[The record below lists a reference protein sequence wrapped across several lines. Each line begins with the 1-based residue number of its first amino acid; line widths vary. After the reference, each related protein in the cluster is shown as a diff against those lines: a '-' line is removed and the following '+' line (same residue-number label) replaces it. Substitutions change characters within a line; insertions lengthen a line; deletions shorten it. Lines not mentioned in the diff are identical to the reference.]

1 MGKGEVYT
9 GLLRGKLRKRDGLE
23 DLGLDGSIILQWIF
37 KKYKG
42 DVDCFHLG
50 QDRDKRRA
58 VVKAVIKLRVP

>member
-1 MGKGEVYT
+1 MGKGEVHT

-23 DLGLDGSIILQWIF
+23 NLDVDGRIILQWIF

-50 QDRDKRRA
+50 
-58 VVKAVIKLRVP
+58 